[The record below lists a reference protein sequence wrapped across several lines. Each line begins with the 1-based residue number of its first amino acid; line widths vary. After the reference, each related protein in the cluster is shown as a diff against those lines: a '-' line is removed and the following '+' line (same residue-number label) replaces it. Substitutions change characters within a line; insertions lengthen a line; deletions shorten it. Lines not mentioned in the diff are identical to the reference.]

1 MLFAFDDINANVDR
15 IVELLEDDADGEE
28 ETPQDDS

>member
-1 MLFAFDDINANVDR
+1 MLFAFHDINAKVGR

-28 ETPQDDS
+28 ETPQDNS